1 MKLASPSQRR
11 HDEAMAKQEAFQET
25 FLAKQEAFLV
35 LRQDELHELQRQS
48 AELQRQS
55 AVPVMFSYEG
65 LSLAGSAQTSVP
77 PVNGAAGAQEKSLKT
92 VFEEMEVMEK
102 LNIPGSGSDLELTW
116 KDPEDQEDIVWSLN
130 QSADVHMSFF
140 KDVKRVKIRVVKNS

>member
-1 MKLASPSQRR
+1 
-11 HDEAMAKQEAFQET
+11 
-25 FLAKQEAFLV
+25 
-35 LRQDELHELQRQS
+35 
-48 AELQRQS
+48 
-55 AVPVMFSYEG
+55 MFSYEG

-77 PVNGAAGAQEKSLKT
+77 PVNSAAGAQEKSLKT
-92 VFEEMEVMEK
+92 VFEEMDVMEK

-140 KDVKRVKIRVVKNS
+140 KNVKRVKIRVVKKLGGGG

>member
-1 MKLASPSQRR
+1 
-11 HDEAMAKQEAFQET
+11 
-25 FLAKQEAFLV
+25 
-35 LRQDELHELQRQS
+35 
-48 AELQRQS
+48 
-55 AVPVMFSYEG
+55 
-65 LSLAGSAQTSVP
+65 
-77 PVNGAAGAQEKSLKT
+77 
-92 VFEEMEVMEK
+92 VFEEMDVMEK

>member
-1 MKLASPSQRR
+1 VWKRKSAVESSDKGAPVKKLASPSQRR
-11 HDEAMAKQEAFQET
+11 HDEAMAKQEAF
-25 FLAKQEAFLV
+25 LV
-35 LRQDELHELQRQS
+35 LRQDELH
-48 AELQRQS
+48 RQS

-92 VFEEMEVMEK
+92 VFEEMDVMEK

-130 QSADVHMSFF
+130 QSADVNMSFF
-140 KDVKRVKIRVVKNS
+140 KDVKRVKIRVVKKDQD